1 MLSFIECSFYL
12 ISLFVLGSQLPSRV
26 RLFVPLWTAAPQA
39 PLCMGFSRQEYWSGW
54 PFPSPG
60 DPPDPGIEPEVRA
73 GPAQNLRRQ
82 PSRTPLFFFKA
93 DATKVVKKNPAEF

>member
-54 PFPSPG
+54 PFP
-60 DPPDPGIEPEVRA
+60 PPRDLPNPGIEPASLASPTLADRFF
-73 GPAQNLRRQ
+73 
-82 PSRTPLFFFKA
+82 FFFKPL
-93 DATKVVKKNPAEF
+93 THLGSLCFISPT

>member
-12 ISLFVLGSQLPSRV
+12 ISLFVLGYQLPSRV

-54 PFPSPG
+54 PCPSPFISG
-60 DPPDPGIEPEVRA
+60 SVCVSMLLSPFVS
-73 GPAQNLRRQ
+73 PAI
-82 PSRTPLFFFKA
+82 SRHSSALLPLG
-93 DATKVVKKNPAEF
+93 NP